1 MVHVVNEIIAWAI
14 LTAQVGGFVAG
25 LIVIVFG
32 FVQSA
37 GAARYSNSEGKY
49 GFMLLLLGAVLA
61 FLLPPFMY
69 SINVSIKPL
78 LITMEPALIGLF
90 GIQPL
95 LIMGGVGPSRPI
107 PYRPCPRVSG
117 RLVRRVGKKASRTEG
132 QIMTSRIVDFQLR
145 YHGAF
150 VSVSQAAGLIGGYPR
165 SPRSAARRSS
175 PAAAPDWHH
184 PEGGPAPFRR

>member
-95 LIMGGVGPSRPI
+95 LI
-107 PYRPCPRVSG
+107 
-117 RLVRRVGKKASRTEG
+117 
-132 QIMTSRIVDFQLR
+132 IV
-145 YHGAF
+145 
-150 VSVSQAAGLIGGYPR
+150 VSVPVVLYLTALVLGYLAGWFDVWARKHRERRAR
-165 SPRSAARRSS
+165 S
-175 PAAAPDWHH
+175 
-184 PEGGPAPFRR
+184 